1 MARGAIQI
9 QETEAPC
16 ETSTTCASEGQGRKT
31 MSWLDFGSLL
41 AGLALLI
48 LVLAVLVELLAKR
61 RGMRL

>member
-1 MARGAIQI
+1 
-9 QETEAPC
+9 
-16 ETSTTCASEGQGRKT
+16 